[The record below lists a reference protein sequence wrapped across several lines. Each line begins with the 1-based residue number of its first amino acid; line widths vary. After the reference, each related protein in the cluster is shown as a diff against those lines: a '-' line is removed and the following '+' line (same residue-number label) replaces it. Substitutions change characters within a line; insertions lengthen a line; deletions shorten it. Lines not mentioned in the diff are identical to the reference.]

1 MLIKGPDVRGTGK
14 REFINLTYNEFEGL
28 ERQENQD
35 DFPGLWSGLSIQSTN
50 QVRNTGEKQ
59 DISSDHIIKAL

>member
-28 ERQENQD
+28 ERQEN
-35 DFPGLWSGLSIQSTN
+35 
-50 QVRNTGEKQ
+50 
-59 DISSDHIIKAL
+59 